1 MLDNTLLDTINSSI
15 KNIKGA
21 KTMLESLKKQE
32 KIVRSVVN
40 KNKGKY
46 SDSDI
51 SKVDSE
57 LKRVKEL
64 QKELDELKDNK

>member
-51 SKVDSE
+51 SKVD
-57 LKRVKEL
+57 
-64 QKELDELKDNK
+64 N

>member
-51 SKVDSE
+51 SKVDNE

-64 QKELDELKDNK
+64 QKELDELKNNQ